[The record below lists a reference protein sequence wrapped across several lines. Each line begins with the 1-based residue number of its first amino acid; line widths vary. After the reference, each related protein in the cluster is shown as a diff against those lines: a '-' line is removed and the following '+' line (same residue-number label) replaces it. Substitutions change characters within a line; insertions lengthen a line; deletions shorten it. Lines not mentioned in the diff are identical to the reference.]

1 MRCVLVLLASIAA
14 GAVATP
20 ASNHVQHEK
29 RSSTPPGWWKHRK
42 LAKDEVLPMR
52 VALTQPNLEEG
63 YKYLMEVA
71 HPTSEKFGQHWTSKE
86 VAETFAP
93 RKETIDVV
101 TDWLVTAGIP
111 RERISQSQSL
121 GWLNFHLSVAEA
133 ERLLKTEYHLY
144 KHKSGTPQ
152 VACSDYSIPESVRE
166 HIDFITPTV
175 HFDAKIK
182 PPKDEHNPKIKRRN
196 AEMLQRRESDNARRQ
211 ASSTAAVGAPVET
224 DKAEK
229 IGSPVSGSLPK
240 PGGIIDKIYNELE
253 NCDEQIVPDCLRALY
268 RFPPNVAAV
277 PGNSYGIVEYTP
289 QAYLPGDL
297 DLFFRNFSPPLVG
310 QRPIFDSID
319 GGVLQTTNESFQF
332 NGESDLDLEC
342 KMMTRSPAD
351 YLLLTATTD
360 ALTLVYP
367 QKVTLYQVGDEVQ
380 GASFNNFLDAIDGS
394 YCTFEGG
401 DDPTQDGVYPDP
413 LPGGYKGPENC
424 GGFAATKVISTSY
437 GYNEADLTPFYEN
450 RQCAEY
456 MKLGLQ
462 GVTILYS
469 SGDYG
474 VAGNGGQC
482 IDPVT
487 KQFNN
492 GTSGIFNP
500 SFPGGCPYVTSVGAT
515 QIVPGASVTAP
526 EEACETVI
534 FSGGG
539 FRSVAD
545 GSSRAYFADFSPS
558 NVFPLPDYQQNAV
571 QTFFADH
578 PPPYGADRFNNSQ
591 RTRGIPD
598 VSANGANYVIAIDG
612 EFGLVYGTSASSPT
626 FGSIITLVNEA
637 RLAAGKSSV
646 GFINPTLYAHPN
658 VLNGQKL
665 CLPWSHSL
673 QLTDDRY
680 NKRKQSR
687 MWNRWIRGRFWM
699 GSRDWPGHT
708 ELPEAASVVFEPA
721 LNIHMYKESR

>member
-1 MRCVLVLLASIAA
+1 MRLVLVFLASIAA
-14 GAVATP
+14 EVFATP

-42 LAKDEVLPMR
+42 LSHNEVLPMR
-52 VALTQPNLEEG
+52 VALTQPNLEQG

-93 RKETIDVV
+93 KKETIDAV
-101 TDWLVTAGIP
+101 TNWLVAAGIS

-121 GWLNFHLSVAEA
+121 GWLNFHLNVAEA

-182 PPKDEHNPKIKRRN
+182 PPKDEHNPKIKRRD
-196 AEMLQRRESDNARRQ
+196 AETLNRRGGDKVPRQ

-240 PGGIIDKIYNELE
+240 PGGIIDKIFHELE

-268 RFPPNVAAV
+268 RFPPNVAAA

-332 NGESDLDLEC
+332 NGESDLDLE
-342 KMMTRSPAD
+342 
-351 YLLLTATTD
+351 Y

-492 GTSGIFNP
+492 GSSGIFNP

-539 FRSVAD
+539 F
-545 GSSRAYFADFSPS
+545 S

-612 EFGLVYGTSASSPT
+612 EFSLVYGTSASSPT

-646 GFINPTLYAHPN
+646 GFINPTLYSHPN
-658 VLNGQKL
+658 VLNDITRGNNPGCGTDGFAAVSGWDPVTGLGTPNFPKL
-665 CLPWSHSL
+665 LALYLSLP
-673 QLTDDRY
+673 
-680 NKRKQSR
+680 
-687 MWNRWIRGRFWM
+687 
-699 GSRDWPGHT
+699 
-708 ELPEAASVVFEPA
+708 
-721 LNIHMYKESR
+721 